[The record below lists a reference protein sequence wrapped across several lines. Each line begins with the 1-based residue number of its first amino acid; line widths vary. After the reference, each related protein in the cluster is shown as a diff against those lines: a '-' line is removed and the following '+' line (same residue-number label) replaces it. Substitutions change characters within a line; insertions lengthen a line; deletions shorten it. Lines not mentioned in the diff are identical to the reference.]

1 MIGLYSMFMLWKIKN
16 ITSQCSRPWCWHLL
30 GDEFVECVLSSPL
43 LESSNVSKSM
53 KWNPWESLFEK
64 KVLGEKVQIQLASWT
79 LEASS
84 KTLNLVALEEYHWY
98 QYSFLQGRI
107 YWKFVAKYNPLPKN
121 FNITK
126 LKNKTLTFDPTHWL
140 LQNEKLFKC
149 LQLGQS
155 LGHPIN
161 INIFSPSPFEV
172 HPIFCIC
179 WAFPPQQ
186 VISMDTLCW
195 MKNSLPIV
203 WTWVWVYVNMI
214 RMQWPPWGLIKGK

>member
-1 MIGLYSMFMLWKIKN
+1 MF
-16 ITSQCSRPWCWHLL
+16 QCLRPWFWYFI

-43 LESSNVSKSM
+43 SKSFNVSKSM
-53 KWNPWESLFEK
+53 KFSLWKESARRKGANTACIMEIGSIKQNLE
-64 KVLGEKVQIQLASWT
+64 LGCIGRVSLISILILAR
-79 LEASS
+79 
-84 KTLNLVALEEYHWY
+84 H
-98 QYSFLQGRI
+98 I
-107 YWKFVAKYNPLPKN
+107 YWKSVAKYNPLPKK

-140 LQNEKLFKC
+140 LQNERLFKC

-172 HPIFCIC
+172 HPIFYIC
-179 WAFPPQQ
+179 WAFPPQE

-195 MKNSLPIV
+195 MKNSLQIV
-203 WTWVWVYVNMI
+203 WTRVWVNVNMI
-214 RMQWPPWGLIKGK
+214 RMQWPPWGLIKGNNYFSLATS